1 MPPASPAPS
10 KKVMPR
16 STAPRISRI
25 ASGLV
30 PPFVSPK
37 RPLLPPPSPMTLET
51 SPDWPRA
58 TYSMGNP
65 HAFAIIA
72 QALEEPPPRCE
83 FSRMA
88 SLPNR
93 PKGRSIK
100 NLRMVWGFASRYR
113 GHLAVAALALAI
125 AAGATVSIPWGF
137 KFVIDKGFG
146 PGAGNPHT
154 IAPWFERLLGVVA
167 VLALATATRYYFV
180 SWIGERTVADI
191 RLAVHRNLLR
201 LSPGFFEEN
210 RPAEITS
217 RITVDTTIIEQV
229 VGTTV
234 SVALRNTVM
243 GLACVGI
250 LFALAPKLAAMMLLG
265 VPLVVA
271 PIIFLG
277 RKVRQVS
284 TRSQDRI
291 ADVGTVTSEVLGA
304 MKILQAF
311 NQEGREASRF
321 GQAVERVFATAKKR
335 MLLRAIMTAI
345 VIFMI
350 FGAITMVIWQG
361 AIDVAAGRITG
372 GTIAAFVLYG
382 GLLAGAFG
390 NLSEVYC
397 DLLRAAGASERL
409 SELLEAQPDIHA
421 PANPAKLPEPAR
433 GELAFEQDTFHYP
446 TRPET
451 SALDGFDLVV
461 RARERLAVV
470 GPSGAGKTTLF
481 QLAERF
487 YDPQAGRIL
496 IDGVDLRDADPADVR
511 QRIAMVPQE
520 TVMFAAS
527 ARDNLRYGNW
537 GATEEQLW
545 QAARDA
551 NAEDFLRALPQGL
564 DTFMGEGG
572 ARLSGGQ
579 RQRIAIARALLRD
592 APLLLL
598 DEATSALDA
607 ESERLVQ
614 DALDRLMADRTT
626 IVIAHRLATVR
637 AADRIVVMDAG
648 RIVEEG
654 THASLNARG
663 GLYARLARLQFEDR
677 AA

>member
-1 MPPASPAPS
+1 
-10 KKVMPR
+10 
-16 STAPRISRI
+16 
-25 ASGLV
+25 
-30 PPFVSPK
+30 
-37 RPLLPPPSPMTLET
+37 
-51 SPDWPRA
+51 
-58 TYSMGNP
+58 
-65 HAFAIIA
+65 
-72 QALEEPPPRCE
+72 
-83 FSRMA
+83 MA
-88 SLPNR
+88 NLPNR

-100 NLRMVWGFASRYR
+100 NLRMVWGFALNYP
-113 GHLAVAALALAI
+113 GHIAIAALALLV
-125 AAGATVSIPWGF
+125 AAGATSGVPYAF
-137 KFVIDKGFG
+137 KLIIDKGFAA
-146 PGAGNPHT
+146 GAGST
-154 IAPWFERLLGVVA
+154 RDIGRWFQYLLLLVGVMA
-167 VLALATATRYYFV
+167 IATAVRYFFV
-180 SWIGERTVADI
+180 SWLGERTVADI

-234 SVALRNTVM
+234 SVALRNCV
-243 GLACVGI
+243 LAIACVVI
-250 LFALAPKLAAMMLLG
+250 LFALAAKLALLILVG
-265 VPLVVA
+265 AVLVVA
-271 PIIFLG
+271 PITILG
-277 RKVRQVS
+277 RRVRAIS

-291 ADVGTVTSEVLGA
+291 ADVGAVSSEVLAA
-304 MKILQAF
+304 MKIVQAF
-311 NQEGREASRF
+311 NQQDRERTRF
-321 GQAVERVFATAKKR
+321 AEAVERVFSTAR
-335 MLLRAIMTAI
+335 RRILLRAIMTGI
-345 VIFMI
+345 VISLM
-350 FGAITMVIWQG
+350 FGAITMIIWEG
-361 AIDVAAGRITG
+361 AIEVAAGRMSG

-390 NLSEVYC
+390 NLSEVYG
-397 DLLRAAGASERL
+397 DLLRASGASERL
-409 SELLEAQPDIHA
+409 TELLDAEPDIRA
-421 PANPAKLPEPAR
+421 PANPIALPEPPR
-433 GELAFEQDTFHYP
+433 GELAFEHVTFHYP
-446 TRPET
+446 TRRDT
-451 SALDGFDLVV
+451 SALNNFDVTV
-461 RARERLAVV
+461 RPRERLAVV
-470 GPSGAGKTTLF
+470 GPSGAGKTTIF

-487 YDPQAGRIL
+487 YDPQSGRVL
-496 IDGVDLRDADPADVR
+496 LDGIDLKNADPADIR
-511 QRIAMVPQE
+511 HRIAMVPQE
-520 TVMFAAS
+520 TIIFAAS

-537 GATEEQLW
+537 DASEDELW

-551 NAEDFLRALPQGL
+551 NAEEFLRALPEGL

-637 AADRIVVMDAG
+637 AADRIVVMDG
-648 RIVEEG
+648 GQIVEEG

>member
-1 MPPASPAPS
+1 M
-10 KKVMPR
+10 
-16 STAPRISRI
+16 
-25 ASGLV
+25 
-30 PPFVSPK
+30 
-37 RPLLPPPSPMTLET
+37 
-51 SPDWPRA
+51 
-58 TYSMGNP
+58 
-65 HAFAIIA
+65 AI
-72 QALEEPPPRCE
+72 PV
-83 FSRMA
+83 
-88 SLPNR
+88 PNR

-100 NLRMVWGFASRYR
+100 NLRMVWGFALKYP
-113 GHLAVAALALAI
+113 GHIAVAALALLV
-125 AAGATVSIPWGF
+125 AAGATSGVPYAF
-137 KFVIDKGFG
+137 KLIIDKGFAH
-146 PGAGNPHT
+146 GAGT
-154 IAPWFERLLGVVA
+154 TRDIARWFEYLLLLVG
-167 VLALATATRYYFV
+167 VLAVATAVRYYNV
-180 SWIGERTVADI
+180 SWLGERTVADI

-229 VGTTV
+229 VGTTM
-234 SVALRNTVM
+234 SVALRNAIL
-243 GLACVGI
+243 GIACVVI
-250 LFALAPKLAAMMLLG
+250 LFALAPKLALSI
-265 VPLVVA
+265 LVGS
-271 PIIFLG
+271 IIVVLPAAILG
-277 RKVRQVS
+277 RRVRAISV
-284 TRSQDRI
+284 RSQDRI

-304 MKILQAF
+304 MKIVQAF
-311 NQEGREASRF
+311 NQQAREAARF
-321 GQAVERVFATAKKR
+321 GDAVQRVFATAKR
-335 MLLRAIMTAI
+335 RIIVRALMTAI
-345 VIFMI
+345 VIFLI
-350 FGAITMVIWQG
+350 FGAITMVIWGG
-361 AIDVAAGRITG
+361 AIQVAAGKMTG

-390 NLSEVYC
+390 NLTEVYG

-409 SELLEAQPDIHA
+409 SELLHAEPDIRA
-421 PANPAKLPEPAR
+421 PANPKPLPEPA
-433 GELAFEQDTFHYP
+433 GGALEFEHVTFHYP

-451 SALDGFDLVV
+451 SALEDFSLRV
-461 RARERLAVV
+461 RPRERLAVV
-470 GPSGAGKTTLF
+470 GPSGAGKTTIF

-487 YDPQAGRIL
+487 YDPRHGRVL
-496 IDGVDLRDADPADVR
+496 LDGVDLKDADPADVR

-520 TVMFAAS
+520 TVIFAAS

-537 GATEEQLW
+537 DANEDQLW

-551 NAEDFLRALPQGL
+551 NAEEFLRALPQGL

-637 AADRIVVMDAG
+637 AADRIVVMDQG

-654 THASLNARG
+654 THASLSAHG

>member
-1 MPPASPAPS
+1 
-10 KKVMPR
+10 
-16 STAPRISRI
+16 
-25 ASGLV
+25 
-30 PPFVSPK
+30 
-37 RPLLPPPSPMTLET
+37 
-51 SPDWPRA
+51 
-58 TYSMGNP
+58 
-65 HAFAIIA
+65 
-72 QALEEPPPRCE
+72 
-83 FSRMA
+83 
-88 SLPNR
+88 
-93 PKGRSIK
+93 
-100 NLRMVWGFASRYR
+100 MVWGFALRYP
-113 GHLAVAALALAI
+113 GHIAVAGLALLV
-125 AAGATVSIPWGF
+125 AAAATSGVPYAF
-137 KFVIDKGFG
+137 KLIIDKGFASG
-146 PGAGNPHT
+146 GTARD
-154 IAPWFERLLGVVA
+154 IARWFEYLLLLVGVMA
-167 VLALATATRYYFV
+167 IATAVRFYFV
-180 SWIGERTVADI
+180 SWLGERTVADI

-234 SVALRNTVM
+234 SVALRNTILGVT
-243 GLACVGI
+243 CVVI
-250 LFALAPKLAAMMLLG
+250 LFALAPKLAALILLG
-265 VPLVVA
+265 AVLVVA
-271 PIIFLG
+271 PIAILG
-277 RKVRQVS
+277 RRVRAISV
-284 TRSQDRI
+284 RSQDRI

-304 MKILQAF
+304 MKIVQAF

-321 GQAVERVFATAKKR
+321 SQAVENVFATGKR
-335 MLLRAIMTAI
+335 RILVRSIMTAI
-345 VIFMI
+345 VIFLI
-350 FGAITMVIWQG
+350 FGAITLVIWQG
-361 AIDVAAGRITG
+361 AIDVAAGRVTG

-390 NLSEVYC
+390 NLSEVYG

-409 SELLEAQPDIHA
+409 SELLDAKPDIRAPAQPVQ
-421 PANPAKLPEPAR
+421 LPEPPR
-433 GELAFEQDTFHYP
+433 GELEFAEVTFHYP
-446 TRPET
+446 TRRET
-451 SALDGFDLVV
+451 SALNEFSLTVK
-461 RARERLAVV
+461 ARERLAVV
-470 GPSGAGKTTLF
+470 GPSGAGKTTIF

-487 YDPQAGRIL
+487 YDPDHGRVL
-496 IDGVDLRDADPADVR
+496 LDGVDLKDADPADLR

-520 TVMFAAS
+520 TVIFAAT

-537 GATEEQLW
+537 DASEEQLW

-551 NAEDFLRALPQGL
+551 NAEDFLRALPEGL
-564 DTFMGEGG
+564 DTYMGEGG

-614 DALDRLMADRTT
+614 DALDRLMEHRTT

-637 AADRIVVMDAG
+637 AADRIVVMDEG

-654 THASLNARG
+654 THSSLTRRG